1 MIRRPPRSTRTDTLF
16 PYTTLFRSAEALA
29 IVAGA
34 EAVRRRARPAEIPI
48 AAARAAQLQRRPG
61 GRAAVFCHRQAVA
74 GLARG
79 RAVGGGDA
87 AFVAEELHYRA
98 VGVDQG
104 NGVVGAV
111 LQAAVRHR
119 GDPHAAS
126 AAGDA
131 AGGHRRA
138 AVGDRRVWKESVS
151 TGKSRG

>member
-1 MIRRPPRSTRTDTLF
+1 MRRRPPKTTLTDTLF
-16 PYTTLFRSAEALA
+16 PYTTLFRS
-29 IVAGA
+29 
-34 EAVRRRARPAEIPI
+34 PAEIPI

-74 GLARG
+74 GQARG

-98 VGVDQG
+98 AGADQG

-119 GDPHAAS
+119 GEPHAAS
-126 AAGDA
+126 AHGA
-131 AGGHRRA
+131 ASRGPRRA
-138 AVGDRRVWKESVS
+138 ALGIRAARGAAAAVPSVPLA
-151 TGKSRG
+151 GHAAPV